1 MKNCYYWY
9 SDRGFANEGTIFVT
23 EQYRSKDLELKL
35 QEMVDKDPST
45 SASWLRITRKQ
56 AESDKDF
63 LATGERWAEDNTF
76 AARLHLAEIV
86 TAELIDKSIEARQG
100 LNRRNV

>member
-1 MKNCYYWY
+1 MKSCYYWY

-35 QEMVDKDPST
+35 QEMVEKNPST
-45 SASWLRITRKQ
+45 SARWVRITRKQ

-63 LATGERWAEDNTF
+63 LAKWEYYVDDNSFKSRVYT
-76 AARLHLAEIV
+76 AAIV
-86 TAELIDKSIEARQG
+86 TDELLDK
-100 LNRRNV
+100 